1 LPKKQTDA
9 FEVGQ
14 KNAFS
19 IMEAGDPGPVEKVSE
34 TDFASQA
41 ELASFMQEICTV
53 VVAPSTEG
61 GALEVIT
68 PNVNGINQPIVRGKP
83 TKIKRKYVEAL
94 ARGRTI
100 VYDQQVQDPTRPENI
115 QMVERGAITYPF
127 SVLSD
132 PSGDKGA
139 AWLRAILAQPL

>member
-9 FEVGQ
+9 HEVGQ

-19 IMEAGDPGPVEKVSE
+19 ILEAGDPGPVEKVSE
-34 TDFASQA
+34 TNFVDQA
-41 ELASFMQEICTV
+41 ELAAFMQEPVTI

-68 PNVNGINQPIVRGKP
+68 PNVNGINQPIVRGK
-83 TKIKRKYVEAL
+83 TTTLKRKYVEAL
-94 ARGRTI
+94 ARCRTI

-115 QMVERGAITYPF
+115 QMVERGAMTYPF
-127 SVLSD
+127 SVIAD
-132 PSGDKGA
+132 PAGEKGA
-139 AWLRAILAQPL
+139 AWLKAILEQPL